1 MWRKGTKFGKKLG
14 NRVRSSLSE
23 RKNLLLDVALILLVA
38 VASIVGFTLVTAPSS
53 QRTSQSY
60 TPQITVGLTV
70 WANYPNGTKIPGS
83 ARFMPNDLI
92 LDAFN
97 KLLEDV
103 LVTGDSFSLLTVTSP
118 TPYTFITYSGGAA
131 LCTSSNSISCG
142 VEFEIGTGGTS
153 VARTDTGMTTGYTPS
168 GGMLAFPDTAENPSP
183 TTTPNTAA
191 CNTGGT
197 TDYVYGISGSQVIT
211 SSVTINEIGL
221 FARNAFNVGSASSM
235 MWLHDGVSPG
245 ISVISG
251 DTVTVNYQINLNNP
265 GFTNNFCYL
274 IASMF
279 TGNIATDGADA
290 FSLKATDGTTNT
302 FYNWC
307 GYSNVYGNQVLTP
320 FSTSNVCSTHTGQGE
335 MEIGKGTTPFTPATF
350 ALSSILGSATAISVR
365 AYSSLQNFYTT
376 TFTISGSNSITEA
389 CEGIVLSSKF
399 YCMFGLTFTGQ
410 PQTSGVPFGFTLRMG
425 D

>member
-14 NRVRSSLSE
+14 RRIRSAFSE
-23 RKNLLLDVALILLVA
+23 RKNLLLDVALICLIGVA
-38 VASIVGFTLVTAPSS
+38 AFVAFTLIPPSPPQKTA
-53 QRTSQSY
+53 QSY
-60 TPQITVGLTV
+60 IPQITVGLTV

-83 ARFMPNDLI
+83 VRSMPNDLI

-103 LVTGDSFSLLTVTSP
+103 LVTGDSFSLLTTGGLALYVFNVESASG
-118 TPYTFITYSGGAA
+118 TFSCAA
-131 LCTSSNSISCG
+131 SSSISCG

-153 VARTDTGMTTGYTPS
+153 VTRTDSGMTTGYTPG

-191 CNTGGT
+191 CNIGGA

-221 FARNAFNVGSASSM
+221 FARGSAYSGQASSM
-235 MWLHDGVSPG
+235 MWFHDGVSPG
-245 ISVISG
+245 ISVVSG

-279 TGNIATDGADA
+279 TGNIAVNGADA
-290 FSLKATDGTTNT
+290 FSLEATDGTTNT

-307 GYSNVYGNQVLTP
+307 GNNNVANQVATP
-320 FSTSNVCSTHTGQGE
+320 FSTSNTCTTHTGQGK
-335 MEIGKGTTPFTPATF
+335 MEIGKGTTPFTPATY
-350 ALSSILGSATAISVR
+350 ALGSILGSASAISSR
-365 AYSSLQNFYTT
+365 AYSSPQNFYTT

-389 CEGIVLSSKF
+389 CEGIVLSAKF

-410 PQTSGVPFGFTLRMG
+410 PQTSGVPFGFTLRTG